1 MVLLHWR
8 RKMHFKQEGAAY
20 IGLLEFGHAG
30 LVAPKAWLGKVS
42 GHEGEQGAEAVR
54 RAEGGSSLERL
65 RTKGAPSPSTE
76 KEAGRIQSVP
86 PLGMPMEPLDKK
98 HPPKVSHPAPKP
110 VWPRCCAAAPLCRRA
125 AVLRYLAL
133 SRRMQAA
140 APKAPPNCRRHKLPP
155 YAEGNREAVRGRFG
169 FMLRSA
175 AFCLRCFPGR
185 PAGFSAAA
193 RRPRVPGKAL
203 PSRRQSS
210 SPCSFPSAWPGWE

>member
-1 MVLLHWR
+1 M
-8 RKMHFKQEGAAY
+8 
-20 IGLLEFGHAG
+20 
-30 LVAPKAWLGKVS
+30 KAWLGKVS

-98 HPPKVSHPAPKP
+98 RPPKVSHPAPKP
-110 VWPRCCAAAPLCRRA
+110 VWPRCRAAVPPCSELEKNLSGESADLSA

-140 APKAPPNCRRHKLPP
+140 APKAPPNCRRHRLPP

-175 AFCLRCFPGR
+175 VFCLRCFPGR